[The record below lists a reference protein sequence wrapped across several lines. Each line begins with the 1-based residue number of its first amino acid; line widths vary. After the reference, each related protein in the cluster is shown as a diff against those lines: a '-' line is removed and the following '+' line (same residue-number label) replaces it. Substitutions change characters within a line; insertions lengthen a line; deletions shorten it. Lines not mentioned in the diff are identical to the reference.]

1 MKYGPLIWRQLFR
14 RGGWYRKQHLALG
27 GLKVWGKKIENFG
40 FRKNVYNISEIST
53 QEEKPVEE
61 ENEERV
67 GWIKEINIKL
77 KVELQSYLD
86 WLAN

>member
-53 QEEKPVEE
+53 QEEKASRRGKWRKSGVNQRNKYKAESWASVLF
-61 ENEERV
+61 R
-67 GWIKEINIKL
+67 L
-77 KVELQSYLD
+77 TS
-86 WLAN
+86 